1 VAESTSGRRDQVKL
15 AIRIWTAVG
24 KFIRSQC
31 NKGRVIDT
39 LNFGTFA
46 KASTIGVTGPD
57 MENYYVYCSGPNS
70 AFTSSENLQNVND
83 IPQGILEDKLVQLN
97 FNSVAAVSRC
107 TPDSVK
113 NLLAAVKM
121 DVVDMVH
128 VRGINLNLNFMVG
141 SLNFSSQGSAEFKSV
156 AASDTVSNFSS
167 MLPADMRSRAGDS
180 CADRGLRAMQHDQ

>member
-1 VAESTSGRRDQVKL
+1 MAESTSGRRDQVKL

-70 AFTSSENLQNVND
+70 AFSTSENLQNVND
-83 IPQGILEDKLVQLN
+83 IPQGVSSAAQLSLIITSDVRRSLKINSSSSTLTLLQLSPAVRPTLSRTFLPPSRWTWSTWYMCGASILTSTSW
-97 FNSVAAVSRC
+97 SV
-107 TPDSVK
+107 
-113 NLLAAVKM
+113 LLTSPRRA
-121 DVVDMVH
+121 
-128 VRGINLNLNFMVG
+128 LL
-141 SLNFSSQGSAEFKSV
+141 SSNRWLLPTLSATSHPCCQQ
-156 AASDTVSNFSS
+156 T
-167 MLPADMRSRAGDS
+167 
-180 CADRGLRAMQHDQ
+180 